1 MSAPVL
7 WIIVPSLAA
16 VLLWFF
22 RKNRDITFLG
32 AIGLTGALTILAVLL
47 PIDKLVSFSFFSANI
62 SSSFTILGRSLV
74 LVDTERS
81 FLILAYAMLTIWL
94 LLAWLGRT
102 RRIFAPV
109 SLILVAL
116 MIAAIAVQPF
126 FYSALIIEI
135 AVLLSILILYKPGQA
150 STRGILRYL
159 IFQTLAVPCVLMI
172 GWLTEVAGTNPTDA
186 SLVNLMILLLG
197 LGFAFWLAIFPFYSW
212 LPMLSEESDP
222 IAGGFILGML
232 PTFILFLLL
241 NFIDGFVWLR
251 DPAFVFSIY
260 KIAGII
266 MVGTGGI
273 WAAFQTKLSRLFS
286 YAVIMETGFA
296 LIGLS
301 LRSQTGLQFFT
312 LSMFPRMIAFAVWSY
327 TLARMDSQKMEST
340 LDGVKG
346 LFGKA
351 PWISLG
357 LFTSMASLA
366 GIPLF
371 AAFPFRLIL
380 VQALFEQGG
389 SIVIWIF
396 IGILGFLIA
405 TFRFGT
411 RIFQKPDI
419 FGQPWE
425 GRSSSIVMVFA
436 IVIILLIGIFPK
448 FFLASTNN
456 LLSTFQ
462 YLNW

>member
-1 MSAPVL
+1 
-7 WIIVPSLAA
+7 
-16 VLLWFF
+16 LWFF

-266 MVGTGGI
+266 MVATGGI

-327 TLARMDSQKMEST
+327 TLARIDFQKMEST
-340 LDGVKG
+340 LDGLKG